1 MFLHVS
7 VILFTG
13 RGMMSLPVWSH
24 VSMFLPGEGVGVGGY
39 GPGVGVCILLD
50 MHPWLNTDFP
60 QTYYSDTF
68 LLVNKL

>member
-24 VSMFLPGEGVGVGGY
+24 VSMFLPGEGVGVGAMVRG
-39 GPGVGVCILLD
+39 GGVHPIG
-50 MHPWLNTDFP
+50 MHPWLNTNFP